1 MDFKDILEKYKL
13 GKVTEEEIK
22 FIEDEIEKNRLINE
36 YLMDEFEF
44 NNNNFDKKYSEQG
57 VKLSSIFIKVKNK
70 VVKKRNLTYN

>member
-13 GKVTEEEIK
+13 GKATEEERK
-22 FIEDEIEKNRLINE
+22 FIEDEIEKNRLVNK

-44 NNNNFDKKYSEQG
+44 SNNNFDKKYIEQG
-57 VKLSSIFIKVKNK
+57 IKLSSIFIKVKNK